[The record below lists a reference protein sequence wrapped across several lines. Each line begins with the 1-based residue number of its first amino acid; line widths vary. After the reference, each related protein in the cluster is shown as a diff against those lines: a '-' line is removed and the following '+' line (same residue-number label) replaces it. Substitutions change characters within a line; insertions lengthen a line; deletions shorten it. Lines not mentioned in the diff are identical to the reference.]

1 MKNNVII
8 KSLAAVAIAASLG
21 AAAIGG
27 VCSFAS
33 TVSASSAEETKKPEK
48 PEHDG
53 KYTGKIT
60 AIDTASITIETMGGP
75 MEHGHKP
82 DGGKPE
88 DGETPPEA
96 PTNADG
102 TVMTPPELPTNADGT
117 TMTPPE
123 LPTNADGTVMTPP
136 ELPTNADGT
145 VMTPPE
151 GEDDRMG
158 GSRSMTFSTSV
169 NYTSDFSVGDMV
181 EITSA
186 DGAAADSVSTAKL
199 PEKKEE

>member
-117 TMTPPE
+117 
-123 LPTNADGTVMTPP
+123 
-136 ELPTNADGT
+136 

>member
-27 VCSFAS
+27 VSSFAS
-33 TVSASSAEETKKPEK
+33 TVASSAEETKKPEK

-53 KYTGKIT
+53 KYMGKIT

-75 MEHGHKP
+75 MGHGPKP

-102 TVMTPPELPTNADGT
+102 TAMTPPELPTNDDGT
-117 TMTPPE
+117 
-123 LPTNADGTVMTPP
+123 A
-136 ELPTNADGT
+136 
-145 VMTPPE
+145 MTPPE
-151 GEDDRMG
+151 GKDGRRG
-158 GSRSMTFSTSV
+158 GSRSMIFSTSV

-186 DGAAADSVSTAKL
+186 DGAAADSVSAAKL
-199 PEKKEE
+199 PDKKED